1 MEPLRS
7 TDLLGEVRAHARP
20 LPAGAADEELLL
32 ALATRRIVL
41 LGEASH
47 GTHEFYAMRALLTQR
62 LIEQHGCR
70 AVVIEGDWPDA
81 WRINRWVRGLTD
93 GSAHDALAGFE
104 RFPTWMWRN
113 TVVLGF
119 VEWLREFNRN
129 RAPWE
134 QVGVYGMDL
143 YSLFGSVGAV
153 LAYLDKADPE
163 AARRARLRY
172 ACFDHYQQNL
182 QAYGYAAG
190 FGTGFSCEDAVVA
203 QLTDLLRA
211 RPSSEEDDADP
222 DALFH
227 AQQNARLVRNAE
239 HYYRSMY
246 RGRASSWNLRDLHMA
261 DTLQAL
267 SAHLQERA
275 GAPPR
280 LAVWAHNSHLGDARA
295 TAMSDQG
302 EWNVGELMRKRWP
315 DDTFLLGFTTYDGT
329 VRAASEWDEP
339 GIVKDVVPGLSGSW
353 EAVFHGVG
361 LQQFLLLPRDGDG
374 LRQVLDQP
382 LLERAIGVIYL
393 PEDERRSHYFT
404 ANIGAQFDAVIHID
418 RTRALEPLDEGTSG
432 GVPVEVPETYPQ
444 GV

>member
-1 MEPLRS
+1 MRS
-7 TDLLGEVRAHARP
+7 LDLLGEVRAHARR
-20 LPAGAADEELLL
+20 LPAAAVADDLLR
-32 ALATRRIVL
+32 AMAARRIVL

-47 GTHEFYAMRALLTQR
+47 GTQEFYAMRARLTQV
-62 LIEQHGCR
+62 LVEQHGCR

-81 WRINRWVRGLTD
+81 WRINRWVRGLTE
-93 GSAHDALAGFE
+93 GSAHDALSGFE

-113 TVVLGF
+113 TVVLDF
-119 VEWLREFNRN
+119 IQWLRDFNRD

-143 YSLFGSVGAV
+143 YSLFGSVRAV
-153 LAYLDKADPE
+153 LDYLDKADPE

-190 FGTGFSCEDAVVA
+190 FGTGFSCEDAVAA
-203 QLTDLLRA
+203 QLTDLLRTA
-211 RPSSEEDDADP
+211 PPQSDASDP

-239 HYYRSMY
+239 QYYRSMY

-267 SAHLQERA
+267 SAHLQERT
-275 GAPPR
+275 GSPPR
-280 LAVWAHNSHLGDARA
+280 IAVWAHNSHLGDARA
-295 TAMSDQG
+295 TAMTEQG

-315 DDTFLLGFTTYDGT
+315 EETFLLGFTTYEGS
-329 VRAASEWDEP
+329 VRAASEWDQP
-339 GIVKDVVPGLSGSW
+339 SVVKQVVPGLAGSW
-353 EAVFHGVG
+353 EAVFHGVDID
-361 LQQFLLLPRDGDG
+361 QFLLLPRDGDG

-404 ANIGAQFDAVIHID
+404 ARIGAQFDAVIHID
-418 RTRALEPLDEGTSG
+418 RTSALEALDDRIATDA
-432 GVPVEVPETYPQ
+432 PVELPETYPQ

>member
-1 MEPLRS
+1 MEPLQTS
-7 TDLLGEVRAHARP
+7 DLLGEVRARARP
-20 LPAGAADEELLL
+20 LPAGAVDEDLLR
-32 ALATRRIVL
+32 AIAARRIAL

-47 GTHEFYAMRALLTQR
+47 GTHEFYAMRAAITR
-62 LIEQHGCR
+62 ALIERHGCR

-81 WRINRWVRGLTD
+81 WRVNRWVRGLSG
-93 GSAHDALAGFE
+93 GSAQEALAGFE

-113 TVVLGF
+113 SVVLGF
-119 VEWLREFNRN
+119 VQWLRDFNRD
-129 RAPWE
+129 RPPWE
-134 QVGVYGMDL
+134 QVGLYGMDL
-143 YSLFGSVGAV
+143 YSLMASVRAV
-153 LAYLDKADPE
+153 LEYLDKADPE

-172 ACFDHYQQNL
+172 ACFDHFQQNL

-211 RPSSEEDDADP
+211 VPSEDAAADP

-239 HYYRSMY
+239 QYYRSMY

-267 SAHLQERA
+267 SAHLQERG

-280 LAVWAHNSHLGDARA
+280 MAVWAHNSHLGDARA
-295 TAMSDQG
+295 TGMAEQG

-315 DDTFLLGFTTYDGT
+315 EETFLLGFTTYDGS

-339 GIVKDVVPGLSGSW
+339 AVVKQVVPGLPGSW
-353 EAVFHGVG
+353 EALFHEVG
-361 LQQFLLLPRDGDG
+361 LQQFLLLPEEGDG
-374 LRQVLDQP
+374 LRQLLDRP

-393 PEDERRSHYFT
+393 PATERRSHYFQ
-404 ANIGAQFDAVIHID
+404 ARIGAQFDAVIHID
-418 RTRALEPLDEGTSG
+418 RTSALQPLDEGTAAG
-432 GVPVEVPETYPQ
+432 RVEVPETYPE
-444 GV
+444 GI

>member
-1 MEPLRS
+1 M
-7 TDLLGEVRAHARP
+7 DLPGDVRAHARP
-20 LPAGAADEELLL
+20 LPAGAVDEELLR
-32 ALATRRIVL
+32 ALAARRIVL
-41 LGEASH
+41 LGEATH
-47 GTHEFYAMRALLTQR
+47 GTHEFYALRAHITQALVER
-62 LIEQHGCR
+62 HGCR

-81 WRINRWVRGLTD
+81 WRINRWVRGLAG
-93 GSAHDALAGFE
+93 GSAREALSGFE

-113 TVVLGF
+113 TVVLDF
-119 VEWLREFNRN
+119 ITWLREFNRGLP
-129 RAPWE
+129 PWE

-143 YSLFGSVGAV
+143 YSLFGSVRAV
-153 LAYLDKADPE
+153 LDYLDKADPE

-211 RPSSEEDDADP
+211 RPMDEQDANDP

-239 HYYRSMY
+239 QYYRGMY

-261 DTLQAL
+261 DTVQAL
-267 SAHLQERA
+267 SGHLQER
-275 GAPPR
+275 GGVAPR
-280 LAVWAHNSHLGDARA
+280 IAVWAHNSHLGDARA
-295 TAMSDQG
+295 TAMGEQG

-315 DDTFLLGFTTYDGT
+315 DETFLLGFTTYDGT
-329 VRAASEWDEP
+329 VLAASGWDQE
-339 GIVKDVVPGLSGSW
+339 GVVKQVVPGLPGSW
-353 EAVFHGVG
+353 EALFHTVG
-361 LQQFLLLPRDGDG
+361 LQQFLLLQAEGDG

-393 PEDERRSHYFT
+393 PEDERRSHYFS
-404 ANIGAQFDAVIHID
+404 ARIGAQFDAVIHID
-418 RTRALEPLDEGTSG
+418 RTSALQPLDG
-432 GVPVEVPETYPQ
+432 GAPAGAPAEVPETYPE